1 MRTSRLQS
9 AFQPT
14 RTPSLRRLRT
24 VFSTSSTTHS
34 SYTTTTT
41 SPTMSYTT
49 SSTLSLSR
57 TASPSSDILPPS
69 SAHSGFSTHS
79 AARLRSILQLRRKQ
93 STRDLELEEEKR
105 SFGSELA
112 LFEPRPVGGEA
123 GVGGIFE
130 VLEGGFKA

>member
-24 VFSTSSTTHS
+24 VFSSSSTT
-34 SYTTTTT
+34 YTTTTT

-93 STRDLELEEEKR
+93 SARDLELEEEKR

-130 VLEGGFKA
+130 VLDGRV